1 MPNITLSVKVAGGKR
16 TVPSVAVWL
25 PGNPHTIEFANGKTV
40 SSEQLAR
47 WIEKNLTAT
56 LKEVAGY
63 E

>member
-1 MPNITLSVKVAGGKR
+1 MPNITLSLKVTGGKR
-16 TVPSVAVWL
+16 TAPSVAVWL

-47 WIEKNLTAT
+47 WIEKNLTVA